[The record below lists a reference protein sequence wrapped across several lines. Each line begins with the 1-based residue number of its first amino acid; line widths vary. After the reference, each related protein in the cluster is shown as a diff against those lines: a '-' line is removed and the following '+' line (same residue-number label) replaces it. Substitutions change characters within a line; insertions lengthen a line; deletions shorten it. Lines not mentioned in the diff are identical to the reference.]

1 MRLLQVRIKQT
12 LLYTLYRFL
21 QSLPCKNRQ
30 ALHLKK
36 MQITSYTIEL
46 QNIHLY
52 ARHGVMAQ
60 EKAVGGWFTIDIKLH
75 LNDHGCAVSDDIEN
89 AVSYADVYDL
99 VKKEMD
105 TPSRLLENVCH
116 RIIGTLLNRFAAIEG
131 VEISLRKDTP
141 PMGGDR
147 LSAAVTMQ
155 ARR

>member
-1 MRLLQVRIKQT
+1 
-12 LLYTLYRFL
+12 
-21 QSLPCKNRQ
+21 
-30 ALHLKK
+30 
-36 MQITSYTIEL
+36 
-46 QNIHLY
+46 
-52 ARHGVMAQ
+52 MAQ
-60 EKAVGGWFTIDIKLH
+60 EKAVGAWFTIDVKLH
-75 LNDHGCAVSDDIEN
+75 MNDHSCAASDDIEN
-89 AVSYADVYDL
+89 TVSYADVYEL

-116 RIIGTLLNRFAAIEG
+116 RIICALFNHFTAIEG